1 MSIIQNKV
9 NQGFQF
15 IGEQGFGMSEGQ
27 LPINPSSVTI
37 AIISLVLGVIGFLFL
52 ILILW
57 SGYLWITAYGEAEKA
72 ERALGIARTAIIGLF
87 LVFMSY
93 AITIFIFTVL
103 TRAAGGVFYFDPQRP
118 EPL

>member
-1 MSIIQNKV
+1 MSLIQEKV

-15 IGEQGFGMSEGQ
+15 IGEQGFGMGEGQ
-27 LPINPSSVTI
+27 APIDPRNVVV

-57 SGYLWITAYGEAEKA
+57 SGYLWITAYGEEEKA
-72 ERALGIARTAIIGLF
+72 KRALGIARTAIIGLF

-93 AITIFIFTVL
+93 AITIFIFTAL
-103 TRAAGGVFYFDPQRP
+103 TRSAGGVFYYDPQRP
-118 EPL
+118 GPL